1 MTYGTTLGASTAV
14 TGATTATVLPHTG
27 GYRPLFVVALA
38 VLAFGVITL
47 AVSGISA
54 FAQARSKA

>member
-1 MTYGTTLGASTAV
+1 MYQGVLGACTTV
-14 TGATTATVLPHTG
+14 TGATCVATLPHTG
-27 GYRPLFVVALA
+27 GYRPLFVVAVS

-54 FAQARSKA
+54 LKQARSKA